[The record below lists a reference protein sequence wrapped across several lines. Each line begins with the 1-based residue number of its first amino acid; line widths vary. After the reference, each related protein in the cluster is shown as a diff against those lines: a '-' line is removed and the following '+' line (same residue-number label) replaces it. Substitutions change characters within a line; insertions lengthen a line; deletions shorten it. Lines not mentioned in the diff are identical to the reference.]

1 MSAIGGSIGGNVDR
15 IDQPVQAAGRRMAA
29 DVTARDRALDVL
41 CSAELD
47 AVVDMVLFSPQ
58 PNVYEARCH
67 GGSVRFRRLGHRPPW
82 RFELDAVSGRDPL
95 AEQDVTRFGNLAEE
109 LAKLHPDRQAN
120 SYPRAFERIAPL
132 FDHPCAPDLYVL
144 HSAAHRWESHLG
156 EHGSLD
162 VVQSRAPFIVSGA
175 GVRRLGLVDGHCT
188 MVDVAPTL
196 LRLLGLGSGT
206 GAEPSLA
213 VQDGAP
219 VETVLDDGAAPA
231 EHVVVVLMDGANA
244 NVCYAAAADG
254 GAPNLARL
262 IGDGTALAHGV
273 LASLPTVTLPNH
285 TTLLT
290 GAHPGH
296 HGVLHNAWYD
306 RERGERIV
314 TEAPDKWHEAMRWL
328 TDGVETVH
336 EAVKRYEPGALTVS
350 VNEPADRGADFST
363 FDFFRRGEVERLADG
378 VAQPPRH
385 ADTGWMA
392 SSSAYRWGSLVDG
405 SALHQATSIWSG
417 SYQGVEYGL
426 PRFTWVSFSLTDAAF
441 HEGGPHSDIA
451 RAALADTDAR
461 LGELLGTIDR
471 RGVRDR
477 TAVVVVADHG
487 MEQNDPAVGGQW
499 GDALTE
505 AGVRFRD
512 EASGFLYL
520 GVDPEPLA
528 PRAGLPLP

>member
-306 RERGERIV
+306 RSRAETVV
-314 TEAPDKWHEAMRWL
+314 TEAPDRWQEATRWL
-328 TDGVETVH
+328 HDGIETIH
-336 EAVKRYEPGALTVS
+336 EAVKRRDPAAVTVS
-350 VNEPADRGADFST
+350 VNEPADRGADYST
-363 FDFFRRGEVERLADG
+363 FDYFRSGRLDRLAAG
-378 VAQPPRH
+378 LPRPYRH
-385 ADTGWMA
+385 ADPTWFA
-392 SSSAYRWGSLVDG
+392 TSDAYRWGTTVDA
-405 SALHQATSIWSG
+405 SALHQATSIWAG
-417 SYQGVEYGL
+417 SFDGRHYEP
-426 PRFTWVSFSLTDAAF
+426 PRFCWVSLSLTDSAF
-441 HEGGPHSDIA
+441 HEGGPYSAIA
-451 RAALADTDAR
+451 EAALADSDAR
-461 LGELLGTIDR
+461 LGDLLAAVER

-477 TAVVVVADHG
+477 TAVLVVADHG
-487 MEQNDPAVGGQW
+487 MEHNAADVGGGWQE
-499 GDALTE
+499 ALTA
-505 AGVRFRD
+505 AGVTCRD

-520 GVDPEPLA
+520 GVEAAPGAAPDPRP
-528 PRAGLPLP
+528 